1 MKQKIYQMRIK
12 HYKVNLML
20 KQRNFKIQKQESKN

>member
-1 MKQKIYQMRIK
+1 MKYKIYQMRIK

-20 KQRNFKIQKQESKN
+20 KQRNFKIQKQKSKN